1 MRRLKFRCED
11 CGEMRI
17 NMREGYKMWCRKYE
31 CVIGEARYRCE
42 KCVVNCG
49 YEG

>member
-17 NMREGYKMWCRKYE
+17 NVGEGCKMWCRKFDE
-31 CVIGEARYRCE
+31 EIGVAKYRCE
-42 KCVVNCG
+42 KCVINCG

>member
-11 CGEMRI
+11 CGEMVIKDWR
-17 NMREGYKMWCRKYE
+17 MWCRKYE
-31 CVIGEARYRCE
+31 CVIGEAKYRCE

>member
-1 MRRLKFRCED
+1 MVIKDWR
-11 CGEMRI
+11 
-17 NMREGYKMWCRKYE
+17 MWCRKYE
-31 CVIGEARYRCE
+31 CVIGEAKYKCE

>member
-1 MRRLKFRCED
+1 MRRLMFKCEG
-11 CGEMRI
+11 CGEMEI
-17 NMREGYKMWCRKYE
+17 NVREGWKMWCRKYG
-31 CVIGEARYRCE
+31 CAIGEAKYRCE